1 MTVYQQIHMSYIH
14 FTQMKQLEMKM
25 APHPR
30 HYIKYLDIPCIPHT
44 VSCQVF
50 ERYHRYLHLHDF
62 VQEIPVTLPNLD
74 VVLRSSSEELVLE
87 TSENYTLTVTSETAV
102 LKVN

>member
-1 MTVYQQIHMSYIH
+1 MSYIH

-30 HYIKYLDIPCIPHT
+30 HYIKYLDIPIPHL
-44 VSCQVF
+44 SSQVF

-62 VQEIPVTLPNLD
+62 VQAIPVTLPNLY
-74 VVLRSSSEELVLE
+74 VVLISSSEELVLE